1 MSRGLGKLQRL
12 IKALIEAQDERYRR
26 ECEADPE
33 HCDPF
38 WLTWSDIRFVLFVDV
53 VQFDYANP
61 IHRKLWP
68 SFERAA
74 KRALHTLWKRGEI
87 GRIWDE
93 RNGRRFWVYMA
104 RRTYD
109 ESFSPEVGKELKAA
123 LERLED
129 QAA

>member
-12 IKALIEAQDERYRR
+12 IKALIEAQDDRFHK

-33 HCDPF
+33 CDRDHDPF
-38 WLTWSDIRFVLFVDV
+38 WLTWSDIRFVLFVDIAR
-53 VQFDYANP
+53 FDYANP

-93 RNGRRFWVYMA
+93 RNGRREKLMTRAFL
-104 RRTYD
+104 RR
-109 ESFSPEVGKELKAA
+109 PEKN
-123 LERLED
+123 
-129 QAA
+129 